1 MARLNAPRP
10 VGIIS
15 VTRPDPEQRDKPSDL
30 MHRGWPFAKGSQNNP
45 DDTDAPW
52 PRPASRP
59 AIVRAGPA
67 HK

>member
-10 VGIIS
+10 VANIS
-15 VTRPDPEQRDKPSDL
+15 LTRPYPEQQDKPSDTL
-30 MHRGWPFAKGSQNNP
+30 HRGWPFAKGSQNNP

-59 AIVRAGPA
+59 TSARPGPA
-67 HK
+67 LK